1 MNDFS
6 SVFFEVGLRTALP
19 EAAQP
24 APAPAPEGRA
34 DELQRTVVA
43 QQRELRDLT
52 AQL

>member
-24 APAPAPEGRA
+24 APAPESRA